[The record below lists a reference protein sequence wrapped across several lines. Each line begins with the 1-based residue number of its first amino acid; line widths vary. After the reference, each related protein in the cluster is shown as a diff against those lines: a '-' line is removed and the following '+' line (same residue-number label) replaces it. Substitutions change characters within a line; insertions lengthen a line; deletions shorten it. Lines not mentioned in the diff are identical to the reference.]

1 MCRLIP
7 SCPYC
12 RTITAGLSLEP
23 RLLDVPTKQ
32 AWLSWSL
39 SEEVDGAGAEQLE
52 LVCRRDNML
61 QGLCGMLGA
70 DEATGERL
78 TGEDGP

>member
-7 SCPYC
+7 SCRRSSGGQVQLAAC
-12 RTITAGLSLEP
+12 CLEP
-23 RLLDVPTKQ
+23 RLLDLPTKQ

-39 SEEVDGAGAEQLE
+39 EQEVDGAGAEQLE

-61 QGLCGMLGA
+61 QGLCGMFG
-70 DEATGERL
+70 
-78 TGEDGP
+78 